1 MMTKF
6 RVYISGPMTGQPEF
20 NFPAFHETAA
30 RLRQAGAEAINPAES
45 FGGRT
50 DLPRASYIRA
60 DMVLL
65 AHCQAIVMLPGWE
78 NSRGAKLEYLMA
90 REIGMPVFDA
100 ETFQA
105 LKNPPVPSVNLH
117 QIRLVRELPEETVE
131 EAAPESVL
139 AEAMRITDGARHADY
154 GHPRDDFARTALMW
168 TGILA
173 GKLREDVEVTA
184 ADVPLCMIAVKLA
197 RQSHRHK
204 RDNLVDI
211 AGYARTAAMV
221 AGDE

>member
-1 MMTKF
+1 MVTKPK
-6 RVYISGPMTGQPEF
+6 RIYVAGPMTGLPEH
-20 NFPAFHETAA
+20 NFPAFHAAAA
-30 RLRQAGAEAINPAES
+30 RLREAGWEAVNPAEN

-50 DLPRASYIRA
+50 DMPRETYLRA
-60 DMVLL
+60 DILLL
-65 AHCQAIVMLPGWE
+65 AQCEAIAMLPGWQE
-78 NSRGAKLEYLMA
+78 SRGAKLEYLLA
-90 REIGMPVFDA
+90 RELGMPIYDA
-100 ETFQA
+100 ETLQP
-105 LKNPPVPSVNLH
+105 LENPPVPSVSLH
-117 QIRLVRELPEETVE
+117 QLRLVQQAPGET
-131 EAAPESVL
+131 VL
-139 AEAMRITDGARHADY
+139 AEAIRITDGARQADY

-173 GKLREDVEVTA
+173 SKLREGTEVTA

-221 AGDE
+221 AGEE

>member
-1 MMTKF
+1 MQTRL
-6 RVYISGPMTGQPEF
+6 RVYIAGPMTGRPAF
-20 NFPAFHETAA
+20 NFPAFHAVAA

-50 DLPRASYIRA
+50 DLPRASYLRA
-60 DMVLL
+60 DMILL
-65 AHCQAIVMLPGWE
+65 AQCQAVVMLPGWE
-78 NSRGAKLEYLMA
+78 NSHGAKLEYLMA
-90 REIGMPVFDA
+90 REIGLLVFDA
-100 ETFQA
+100 ETFQP
-105 LKNPPVPSVNLH
+105 LENPPVPSVSLH
-117 QIRLVRELPEETVE
+117 QLRLVTESQ

-139 AEAMRITDGARHADY
+139 AEATRITDGARHADY
-154 GHPRDDFARTALMW
+154 GHPSDDFARTALMW
-168 TGILA
+168 TGILS

-197 RQSHRHK
+197 RQSHRYK